1 MLAAAGDMSGEV
13 KECLP
18 LFHYACWQKSERKSN
33 KCLGQLIFRG
43 LQLSRGLI
51 SLLDACI
58 LTGCKGTA
66 LMIHVSA
73 LAAARLIQLDSI
85 TTTGVE
91 DKAMQ
96 EYRRGAFKSRT
107 FVNSILLSS
116 RSFETLRRRAMN
128 GSLHPEGQR
137 TRYYVM

>member
-73 LAAARLIQLDSI
+73 RLIQLDSI

-91 DKAMQ
+91 DKAID
-96 EYRRGAFKSRT
+96 RKS
-107 FVNSILLSS
+107 V
-116 RSFETLRRRAMN
+116 
-128 GSLHPEGQR
+128 
-137 TRYYVM
+137 V